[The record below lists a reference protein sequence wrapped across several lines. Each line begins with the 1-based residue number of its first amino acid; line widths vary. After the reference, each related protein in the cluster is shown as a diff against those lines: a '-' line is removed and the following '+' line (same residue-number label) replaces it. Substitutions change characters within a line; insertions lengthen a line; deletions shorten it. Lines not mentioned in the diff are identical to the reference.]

1 MRRRA
6 VLLRASVTI
15 VIVILVLVGCQYTGT
30 LSWMPSDITNYQPP
44 HVGERGEI
52 KVLTVAMFEVGDPT
66 GDSPGEA
73 QLWIEGEKLDQV
85 IEVLESY
92 SPLYCN
98 AAKDHCLV
106 ISGKGKANAAST
118 IMAVGLSDQVDLTR
132 TYILVAG
139 IAGIQPDDGTLG
151 TAAWVEWVVDGD
163 LACEIDAREI
173 PANWSFPYFHLGCTE
188 PWCAE
193 GWTTGTEVYHLN
205 PTLTEWAYRL
215 SKDVELA
222 DSEEAWSYRLHY
234 PEGTAARRAP
244 FVTKGDIL
252 TSDTYW
258 QGKILSDCGEWWT
271 KQLTR
276 GQGNYC
282 MAAME
287 DTGTLTALSRLAAAG
302 RIDLNRVMVLRM
314 ASDFDQPYP
323 GQTALQSLHA
333 DSGGYMLAIQNA
345 YRVGSVVAH
354 HIITHWDEWEDGV
367 PPLP

>member
-1 MRRRA
+1 M
-6 VLLRASVTI
+6 
-15 VIVILVLVGCQYTGT
+15 
-30 LSWMPSDITNYQPP
+30 TNYQPP

-85 IEVLESY
+85 IEVPGSH

-98 AAKDHCLV
+98 TAKDHCLV

-139 IAGIQPDDGTLG
+139 IAGIQLDDGTL
-151 TAAWVEWVVDGD
+151 
-163 LACEIDAREI
+163 
-173 PANWSFPYFHLGCTE
+173 
-188 PWCAE
+188 
-193 GWTTGTEVYHLN
+193 
-205 PTLTEWAYRL
+205 
-215 SKDVELA
+215 
-222 DSEEAWSYRLHY
+222 
-234 PEGTAARRAP
+234 GTAARRAP
-244 FVTKGDIL
+244 FVTKGDIID
-252 TSDTYW
+252 SDTYW
-258 QGKILSDCGEWWT
+258 QGEIPSDWAEWWT
-271 KQLTR
+271 KQFSG

-282 MAAME
+282 MTTME

-302 RIDLNRVMVLRM
+302 RVDRNRVMVLRT

-323 GQTALQSLHA
+323 GQTTLQSLQA

-345 YRVGSVVAH
+345 YRVGSVVAQH
-354 HIITHWDEWEDGV
+354 FITHWDEWKDDV

>member
-1 MRRRA
+1 MGRRI
-6 VLLRASVTI
+6 VLLLASVAV
-15 VIVILVLVGCQYTGT
+15 VIVMLVLVGCQYIDT
-30 LSWMPSDITNYQPP
+30 LSWMPSDIANYQSS
-44 HVGERGEI
+44 HIAERGEI
-52 KVLTVAMFEVGDPT
+52 KVLTVAMFKAGDLP
-66 GDSPGEA
+66 GASPGEA

-85 IEVLESY
+85 IEVPGSY

-106 ISGKGKANAAST
+106 ITGMGKANAATT
-118 IMAVGLSDQVDLTR
+118 IMAVGLSDQVDLTKA
-132 TYILVAG
+132 YILVAG
-139 IAGIQPDDGTLG
+139 IAGTQPDDGTLG
-151 TAAWVEWVVDGD
+151 TAAWAEWVVDGD

-173 PANWSFPYFHLGCTE
+173 PANWSYPYFRLGCAE
-188 PWCAE
+188 PWCVDA
-193 GWTTGTEVYHLN
+193 WTAGTEVYHLN
-205 PTLTEWAYRL
+205 PALTEWAYRL

-222 DSEEAWSYRLHY
+222 DSKEAQEYRLHY

-258 QGKILSDCGEWWT
+258 HGNMLSECGEWWT
-271 KQLTR
+271 EQFT
-276 GQGNYC
+276 GGHGNYC

-302 RIDLNRVMVLRM
+302 RIDLNRVMVLRT

-323 GQTALQSLHA
+323 GQRALQLLQV
-333 DSGGYMLAIQNA
+333 DSGGYTLAIQNA
-345 YRVGSVVAH
+345 HRVGSVVTH
-354 HIITHWDEWEDGV
+354 HIITHWDEWEDCV

>member
-1 MRRRA
+1 MRIRA
-6 VLLRASVTI
+6 VLLLASVTI
-15 VIVILVLVGCQYTGT
+15 VIVMLVLVGCQYTGT
-30 LSWMPSDITNYQPP
+30 LSWMPSDIANYQPP
-44 HVGERGEI
+44 HIGERDEV

-73 QLWIEGEKLDQV
+73 QLWIEGEKLDQI
-85 IEVLESY
+85 IEVPGSY

-139 IAGIQPDDGTLG
+139 TAGTPPDNGTLG
-151 TAAWVEWVVDGD
+151 TAAWAEWVVDGD
-163 LACEIDAREI
+163 LACEIDARRM
-173 PANWSFPYFHLGCTE
+173 PVNWSFPYFHLGCTE

-205 PTLTEWAYRL
+205 PALTEWAYRL
-215 SKDVELA
+215 SKDVELT
-222 DSEEAWSYRLHY
+222 DSEEARSYRLHY
-234 PEGTAARRAP
+234 PEGTAARQAP
-244 FVTKGDIL
+244 FVTKGDSFAASTDWHGEIL
-252 TSDTYW
+252 LDW
-258 QGKILSDCGEWWT
+258 AEWWT
-271 KQLTR
+271 KQFTS

-282 MAAME
+282 MSNME

-302 RIDLNRVMVLRM
+302 RIDLNRVMVLRT

-323 GQTALQSLHA
+323 GQTALQSLQA

-345 YRVGSVVAH
+345 YRVGSVVAQ
-354 HIITHWDEWEDGV
+354 HIITHWDEWKDGV